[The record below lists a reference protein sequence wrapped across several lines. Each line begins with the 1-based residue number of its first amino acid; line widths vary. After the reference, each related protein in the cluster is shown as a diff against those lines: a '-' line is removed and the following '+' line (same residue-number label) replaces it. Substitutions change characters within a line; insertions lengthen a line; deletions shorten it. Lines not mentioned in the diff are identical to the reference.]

1 MSDEGFLAR
10 WSRRKAGIASPLDER
25 SDVVP
30 AAAAAAPTPASPTTT
45 AAPSDVARGEPA
57 KAADAAG
64 TTSPPTV
71 PPLPTLAD
79 VAALTRE
86 SDYARFMAPGVD
98 RSVRNAAMKKLFSD
112 PHYNVMDRLDVYI
125 DDYNTPDPLPIE
137 WLKQLRQSEMLGL
150 FRDDAPAGAQAA
162 AAAAAEVTP
171 DNAGIAAAASPIP
184 APPAPTTDCPRAED
198 DPDLRLQPDDGDRRP
213 GAGESARD

>member
-1 MSDEGFLAR
+1 VSDGGFLAR
-10 WSRRKAGIASPLDER
+10 WSRRKAGIAAPVDER
-25 SDVVP
+25 RDVAAPAAPAASPSAVPESAVVPPSVVPGEPAP
-30 AAAAAAPTPASPTTT
+30 AAAA
-45 AAPSDVARGEPA
+45 
-57 KAADAAG
+57 
-64 TTSPPTV
+64 

-86 SDYARFMAPGVD
+86 SDYAKFMAPGVD

-125 DDYNTPDPLPIE
+125 DDYNTPDPLPLE
-137 WLKQLRQSEMLGL
+137 MLKKLRQSEMLGL
-150 FRDDAPAGAQAA
+150 FRDEATPAAGPAAGAAV
-162 AAAAAEVTP
+162 EVTP
-171 DNAGIAAAASPIP
+171 DNAGIAAAASSTPT
-184 APPAPTTDCPRAED
+184 PPAPTTDDSSRAED